1 MYQRI
6 EINFIKAWEERK
18 MNKKTIFSMMV
29 MVLVGIATL
38 TGCGGTANDASS
50 DLTGWAYIEEKGELV
65 IGLDDTFAPM
75 GFRDEAGDL
84 VGFDIDLANAVSE
97 ELGVAVKFQ
106 PIDWDAKEMELSS
119 KRIDCIWNG
128 MSATPERQKN
138 MALTDK
144 YLNNKIVVLGKDA
157 TVKVAK
163 AEDLANYNVGT
174 QADSAALEVIK
185 ANDAYDT
192 FADKVFEYKTYDE
205 VIMDMQAGRID
216 CMVVDQVLGEY
227 KNSKLKDKMVA
238 CDYDFG
244 DDFYAIGCRV
254 EDKDVAA
261 KITEALQAV
270 IDNGKAEEI
279 SNKWFGK
286 NIVML
291 EGYDE

>member
-1 MYQRI
+1 
-6 EINFIKAWEERK
+6 
-18 MNKKTIFSMMV
+18 MNKKTILSMMV
-29 MVLVGIATL
+29 MILVGIAAL
-38 TGCGGTANDASS
+38 TGCGGGDAQDVNS
-50 DLTGWAYIEEKGELV
+50 DLTGWAYIEDKGELV

-75 GFRDEAGDL
+75 GFRDEAGEL

-157 TVKVAK
+157 TVKVAQ
-163 AEDLANYNVGT
+163 AEDLAKYNIGT

-185 ANDAYDT
+185 ANDAYET

-261 KITEALQAV
+261 KITAALQSV
-270 IDNGKAEEI
+270 IDSGKAEEI

-286 NIVML
+286 NIVIL
-291 EGYDE
+291 EGYDK